1 MGSLHVYRINVPGVS
16 KIFCR
21 SLAIGFDRWEKLFE
35 LNFFMRKT
43 SCRCLIKVRKI
54 TLTAG

>member
-1 MGSLHVYRINVPGVS
+1 MCTVYVPGVS

-21 SLAIGFDRWEKLFE
+21 SLAIGFDRWEKLFD

-43 SCRCLIKVRKI
+43 SCRCLIEVSKT